1 MKTDLVHRFASAGMT
16 RYVGGLCRVIVLA
29 ALIAL
34 TACGYRLT
42 GSEGTRLVAG
52 QTMWVSFVDSPSSQ
66 IVVRRA
72 LLEESHALRGISA
85 AGSAAEADLRVVGS
99 VKGYS
104 IKAMSYNPLDEVKE
118 YRLSIDV
125 ELELTRRGES
135 TPLWK
140 GTLKSFQDY
149 PANVNLALQRNAEQA
164 ALTAASHI
172 LAQKFLTAVEQSY

>member
-1 MKTDLVHRFASAGMT
+1 L
-16 RYVGGLCRVIVLA
+16 GGLCRLFVLA

-34 TACGYRLT
+34 TACGYRFT
-42 GSEGTRLVAG
+42 GSGGTRLAAG

-72 LLEESHALRGISA
+72 LLEEAHALRGISA
-85 AGSAAEADLRVVGS
+85 AGSAAEADLRVIGS

-135 TPLWK
+135 VPLWK
-140 GTLKSFQDY
+140 GTIKSFQDY

-164 ALTAASHI
+164 ALSAASHI
-172 LAQKFLTAVEQSY
+172 MAQKFLTAVEQAY